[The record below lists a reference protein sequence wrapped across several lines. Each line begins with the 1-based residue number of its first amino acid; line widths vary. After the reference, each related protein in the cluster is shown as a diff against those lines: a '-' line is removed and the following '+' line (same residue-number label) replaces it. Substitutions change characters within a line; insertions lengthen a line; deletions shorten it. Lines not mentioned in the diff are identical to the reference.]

1 MKTIIHTD
9 KAPKAVGPYS
19 QAVECNGMVFLSG
32 QVPINPATGSLVEG
46 DITAQ
51 TTQVLKNIE
60 AVLAEAGLTF
70 SDVVKTTCFLTDLGN
85 FQAFN
90 TVYASCF
97 TEKQPARST
106 IEISKLPLGALVEV
120 ECIAVR
126 Q

>member
-1 MKTIIHTD
+1 MKTIIHTEN
-9 KAPKAVGPYS
+9 APKAVGPYS

-46 DITAQ
+46 DITEQ

-60 AVLAEAGLTF
+60 AILAEAGLTF
-70 SDVVKTTCFLTDLGN
+70 SNIVKTTCFLTDLTN

-90 TVYASCF
+90 AVYATCF

-106 IEISKLPLGALVEV
+106 IEVSKLPLGAMVEI
-120 ECIAVR
+120 ECIAIK
-126 Q
+126 